1 MSERI
6 IRERD
11 IACQVCGQINSI
23 PDMVPEGSVVCCHR
37 CGGNLDV
44 FFDPRAATLR
54 TLVLCGL
61 SLLFLVPGLYLPLLK
76 IEKFGIVYE
85 TGIIMGVVDLV
96 ESGQWFLAGLIAVFS
111 VIFPLLKS
119 FCVFYL
125 CVFGRRIRPSLRRY
139 LHLFIEVVGR
149 WGTLDVLLLAV
160 LVAIA
165 KMRNILMITSGP
177 GAIVFSTGVFL
188 NLAASQS
195 FSPRILWEP
204 DERGEA

>member
-1 MSERI
+1 MSERTV
-6 IRERD
+6 RERD
-11 IACQVCGQINSI
+11 IACRVCGQINAI
-23 PDMVPEGSVVCCHR
+23 PASVPEGSEACCTR

-44 FFDPRAATLR
+44 FFDPRAATVR
-54 TLVLCGL
+54 TLVLCGI

-119 FCVFYL
+119 FCMFFL
-125 CVFGRRIRPSLRRY
+125 CVFGSRIRPSFRRH

-165 KMRNILMITSGP
+165 KMRNILLITSGP

-195 FSPRILWEP
+195 FSPRILWEA
-204 DERGEA
+204 DEKDES

>member
-1 MSERI
+1 MPERK
-6 IRERD
+6 RVERN
-11 IACQVCGQINSI
+11 IACRVCGQINAI
-23 PDMVPEGSVVCCHR
+23 PDTLPDDSEACCNR

-44 FFDPRAATLR
+44 FFDPRAATVR

-76 IEKFGIVYE
+76 IEKFGITYE
-85 TGIIMGVVDLV
+85 TGIIMGVVDLF

-119 FCVFYL
+119 FCIFFL
-125 CVFGRRIRPSLRRY
+125 CVFGRRIKPSLRRH

-160 LVAIA
+160 LVAVA
-165 KMRNILMITSGP
+165 KMRNILLITSGP

-195 FSPRILWEP
+195 FSPRILWEAEER
-204 DERGEA
+204 DET

>member
-1 MSERI
+1 MV
-6 IRERD
+6 RERE
-11 IACQVCGQINSI
+11 IACQVCGQINAI
-23 PDMVPEGSVVCCHR
+23 PDTVPDGSDACCNR
-37 CGGNLDV
+37 CGGNLDI
-44 FFDPRAATLR
+44 FFDTRAATIR

-61 SLLFLVPGLYLPLLK
+61 SLLFLVPGLYLPLLT
-76 IEKFGIVYE
+76 IEKFGIIYE

-119 FCVFYL
+119 FCIFFL
-125 CVFGRRIRPSLRRY
+125 CVFGRRIRPSFRRH

-165 KMRNILMITSGP
+165 KMRNILLISSGP

-204 DERGEA
+204 EERDET